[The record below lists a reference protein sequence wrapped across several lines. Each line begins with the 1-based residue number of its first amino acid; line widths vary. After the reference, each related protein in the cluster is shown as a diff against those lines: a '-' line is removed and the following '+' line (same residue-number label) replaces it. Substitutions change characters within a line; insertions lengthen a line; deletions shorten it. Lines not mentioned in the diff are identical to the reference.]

1 MKKILVTGGAG
12 YIGSVTV
19 KKLIEAGNKVTVVDN
34 LQKGVKSLVDKRAT
48 FYKVDI
54 LNLPVLKKKLIGKK
68 FDVIMH
74 FAALK
79 DAGESMINPGLYKD
93 NITGLMNLI
102 KLAPSLGVKRFIFSS
117 SAAVYGE
124 PNSDLIDENH
134 SCKPTN
140 FYGYTKLVGEQ
151 LLEWSRV
158 INNMDYVALRYFN
171 VAGDGGL
178 NYIDP
183 KAKNIFNV
191 IADFLS
197 GRKETIKIFGNDY
210 NTTDGTGIRDYIHV
224 NDIADAHIKSL
235 EVSGSHIINL
245 GSEKG
250 YSVMEIVREF
260 ERVSNKKISY
270 QVIERRPGDVASL
283 IATSNKAKKILKWVP
298 QFGLRDMVESTW
310 EAYK

>member
-1 MKKILVTGGAG
+1 
-12 YIGSVTV
+12 
-19 KKLIEAGNKVTVVDN
+19 
-34 LQKGVKSLVDKRAT
+34 
-48 FYKVDI
+48 
-54 LNLPVLKKKLIGKK
+54 
-68 FDVIMH
+68 
-74 FAALK
+74 
-79 DAGESMINPGLYKD
+79 
-93 NITGLMNLI
+93 
-102 KLAPSLGVKRFIFSS
+102 
-117 SAAVYGE
+117 
-124 PNSDLIDENH
+124 
-134 SCKPTN
+134 
-140 FYGYTKLVGEQ
+140 
-151 LLEWSRV
+151 
-158 INNMDYVALRYFN
+158 MDYVALRYFN